1 MDRHACKKFIK
12 MAYCRYMYHLGIH
25 ATDTFLKMGVATFYE
40 KYCLPFGPER
50 GAVLKMAKNDIFG
63 EIFRLKGWVTTSTSL
78 LLNLPMKSM
87 LFLLF

>member
-1 MDRHACKKFIK
+1 

-25 ATDTFLKMGVATFYE
+25 ATDTFLKMGIATFYE

-50 GAVLKMAKNDIFG
+50 GGQYLKWQKMTFSG
-63 EIFRLKGWVTTSTSL
+63 EIFRLKGWVTTPTSL